1 LQDEGKECGFLVRAE
16 EEGVRESRHEP
27 ESEEEMSSMRRL
39 VAKRKGTAHDVE
51 LTGFTAT
58 KNCSNK
64 N

>member
-1 LQDEGKECGFLVRAE
+1 LQDEGEECGFLVGAE

-51 LTGFTAT
+51 LTGFIAT
-58 KNCSNK
+58 NNCSNK